1 MTGKNIYIK
10 TYDWSAKVLF
20 DAEPSDHD
28 RVMYYLERIGAPED
42 KVLRASKL
50 LLRGTYD
57 NAFTASN
64 AGKRMSIIVLTPS
77 SSEAEFLNT
86 ISHEVRHLVDD
97 IAGAYG
103 MERHGEEVGY
113 LTGDITYYLTEQVQH
128 HICSCNPKG
137 L

>member
-57 NAFTASN
+57 NAFTAS
-64 AGKRMSIIVLTPS
+64 T
-77 SSEAEFLNT
+77 
-86 ISHEVRHLVDD
+86 
-97 IAGAYG
+97 
-103 MERHGEEVGY
+103 
-113 LTGDITYYLTEQVQH
+113 Q
-128 HICSCNPKG
+128 
-137 L
+137 